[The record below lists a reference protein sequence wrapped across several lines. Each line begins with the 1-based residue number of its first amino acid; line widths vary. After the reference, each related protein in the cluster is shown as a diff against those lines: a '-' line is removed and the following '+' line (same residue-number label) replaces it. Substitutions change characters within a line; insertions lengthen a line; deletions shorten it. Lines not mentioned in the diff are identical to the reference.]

1 MTQPFKKAVCWT
13 DIHFGLRNNSRAH
26 NDDCENFI
34 RWMTEEAHR
43 EGAETAIFLGDWH
56 NNRSNINVST
66 LNYTA
71 SNIKYLSE
79 NFERVYIIMGNHD
92 LAYREKREINSL
104 PFGGYLPNVTLVND
118 ILTVGDMTIVPWLV
132 GDEWQSMKRLKSRY
146 VFGHFELPKFKM
158 NAMVEMPDHGGL
170 NAGHFPNQ
178 ELVFSGHFHKRQQQG
193 NVVYMGNCFPHNY
206 ADAWDDE
213 RGCMFL
219 EYGGQ
224 PDYRRWP
231 NAPKFKTLTLTE
243 AIDKHESLFDTQTF
257 ARVTIDVDIS
267 YEEATYIKEQWV
279 KEYGMRELALIP
291 GKKEEHTTEWS
302 GGEIQFESVDAIV
315 LNQIQAIDSEVIDR
329 RLLTE
334 IYQGLNR

>member
-1 MTQPFKKAVCWT
+1 MTQPFKKAVCFT

-213 RGCMFL
+213 RG
-219 EYGGQ
+219 
-224 PDYRRWP
+224 W
-231 NAPKFKTLTLTE
+231 
-243 AIDKHESLFDTQTF
+243 
-257 ARVTIDVDIS
+257 
-267 YEEATYIKEQWV
+267 
-279 KEYGMRELALIP
+279 
-291 GKKEEHTTEWS
+291 
-302 GGEIQFESVDAIV
+302 
-315 LNQIQAIDSEVIDR
+315 
-329 RLLTE
+329 
-334 IYQGLNR
+334 

>member
-1 MTQPFKKAVCWT
+1 MTQPFKKAVCFT

-34 RWMTEEAHR
+34 CWMTEEAHR

-92 LAYREKREINSL
+92 LAYREKREITSL

-224 PDYRRWP
+224 PDYRSWP

-267 YEEATYIKEQWV
+267 YEEATYIKEQWI

-315 LNQIQAIDSEVIDR
+315 LNQIQSIDSDVIDR